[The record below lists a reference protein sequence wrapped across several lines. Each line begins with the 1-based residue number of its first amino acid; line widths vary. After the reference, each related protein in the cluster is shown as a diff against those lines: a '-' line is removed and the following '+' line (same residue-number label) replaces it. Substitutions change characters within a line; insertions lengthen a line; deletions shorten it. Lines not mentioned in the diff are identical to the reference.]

1 MTQNDSEIRYLTP
14 PTVDVKKKK
23 YCRFR
28 KARIK
33 FIDYKDPEFLKKF
46 LNEQGKILPRR
57 ITGTSLK
64 YQALRNRFNE
74 IIKGGHEMQIILLT
88 DIANLGHKD
97 DIINVKPGYGRNY
110 LIPQGYAIL
119 ATESAKKIV
128 AENIK
133 QRAHKEAKLKA
144 EAEELAAKLA
154 ELKLSIGAKTSS
166 TGKIFG
172 SVNNIMISEALAAQ
186 GFDIDRKKILLKDI
200 KEVGTYSAV
209 IKLHREVKVE
219 VPFEVVSE

>member
-1 MTQNDSEIRYLTP
+1 
-14 PTVDVKKKK
+14 
-23 YCRFR
+23 
-28 KARIK
+28 
-33 FIDYKDPEFLKKF
+33 
-46 LNEQGKILPRR
+46 
-57 ITGTSLK
+57 
-64 YQALRNRFNE
+64 
-74 IIKGGHEMQIILLT
+74 MQIILLT

-97 DIINVKPGYGRNY
+97 DIINVKPGYGRHY
-110 LIPQGYAIL
+110 LIPQGDAIL

-133 QRAHKEAKLKA
+133 QRAHKEAKLKTD
-144 EAEELAAKLA
+144 AEELAAKLA